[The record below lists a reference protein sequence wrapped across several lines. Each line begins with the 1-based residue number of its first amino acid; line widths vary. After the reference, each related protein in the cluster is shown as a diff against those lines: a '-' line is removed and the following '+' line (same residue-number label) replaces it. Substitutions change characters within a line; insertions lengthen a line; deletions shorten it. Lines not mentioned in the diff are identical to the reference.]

1 MLFGEGVIVGG
12 GGKGEGAGA
21 AGGCGCRRTATPAV
35 LIRCVCSSTA
45 VRQTVVV
52 CEIHY

>member
-12 GGKGEGAGA
+12 WGKGGGGG

-52 CEIHY
+52 CEMHY